1 MPPLRFI
8 CPATGN
14 EVDTDIDLDGQSFAA
29 LPRHITPFGCPHCDE
44 PHLLAGI
51 RRGSANS
58 NPTTGKP
65 GQGFRSRMNAASCR
79 SRRDRIG

>member
-29 LPRHITPFGCPHCDE
+29 LPRHITRFGCPHCDE
-44 PHLLAGI
+44 PHRLAGMQAWL
-51 RRGSANS
+51 GELQS
-58 NPTTGKP
+58 
-65 GQGFRSRMNAASCR
+65 
-79 SRRDRIG
+79 DHE

>member
-29 LPRHITPFGCPHCDE
+29 LPRHITRFGCPHCDE
-44 PHLLAGI
+44 PHRLAGMDRI
-51 RRGSANS
+51 SAEASLGRGSDFVGRDQDRW
-58 NPTTGKP
+58 P
-65 GQGFRSRMNAASCR
+65 AA
-79 SRRDRIG
+79 GLH